1 MRKINKKYILLFF
14 IILLIIFIAF
24 TLNVAI
30 NKKFIKSYTYVE
42 IENRGYTSSDVS
54 EINIYHSYINKI
66 LGYNEWRISV
76 EFEKEPNIYFWFT
89 YRDEKIIFQGV
100 SSAPMLDKER
110 TIEYSEKFKKGNL
123 LAEYE
128 KGNNELIISKEDI
141 IDIINNAFENE
152 EIDENYINS
161 YIDEK
166 DNSVVVEMKDI
177 SFDKQEQFI
186 YDVFSKHT
194 GMMYIKYIKEHS
206 MIEFKK
212 VEY

>member
-1 MRKINKKYILLFF
+1 MREINKKYILVSF
-14 IILLIIFIAF
+14 IILLIIFISF

-66 LGYNEWRISV
+66 LGYNEWRIAV

-89 YRDEKIIFQGV
+89 YRDKKIIFQGV
-100 SSAPMLDKER
+100 SSDTLLDKESI
-110 TIEYSEKFKKGNL
+110 IEYSEKFKQGNL
-123 LAEYE
+123 LNEYE
-128 KGNNELIISKEDI
+128 KGSNELIISKEDV
-141 IDIINNAFENE
+141 IDIINNVFENE
-152 EIDENYINS
+152 GIDENYINS

-166 DNSVVVEMKDI
+166 NNCVIVEMKDI
-177 SFDKQEQFI
+177 SSDKQEQFI
-186 YDVFSKHT
+186 YDVFSKRT
-194 GMMYIKYIKEHS
+194 GMIYIKYIKEHS

-212 VEY
+212 VD